1 MAGFYRSGYDEL
13 SPFSRIEWDPDNM
26 LYVECG
32 VGLYQILLR
41 HGMMTLSDRKGSLL
55 DDMLSEFENLF
66 NSTVQE
72 KKVSESRSK
81 LLFSMESCSRSLTR
95 EYIMMLG
102 KLTHVSQGRNLLL
115 DSRIPKQL
123 VKIGTRAPLDYFSRL
138 VITSLLFTN
147 YNGMPSKTLVL
158 EWTKLTSSQSQIEWN
173 CSHDLRVYI
182 INLLRVMIHSRE
194 EEFAL
199 WGFDALLTIFVNTQ
213 KFFSSASRSVH
224 DIPNDYLNLLLTTLD
239 EAFRN
244 RHLVSAM
251 FKYRSDS
258 SIIIE
263 FLLSLNSSA
272 SMRLL
277 IRVLSAAEGVE
288 TLAKLGWLEPTVS
301 QWQRQGSFDYVHELD
316 TSLAKVLNRNFLKRL
331 APSSATIS
339 VPTSVFEAIP
349 RSLDADPELVMDLEG
364 LFRLPWNVEVK
375 ISSVNGSGLTSSAVD
390 DYISTDCF
398 LDTTD
403 LPSPYRND
411 VLADERRVVRVRALV
426 LDSRGLPSGIPIGQD
441 KIIRSA
447 LMCGVCPVRKDGS
460 IVQVSETRSALHAPR
475 IIKRS
480 TPSSLKLNL
489 ENTNRHRS
497 YSSNSTTL
505 NSSTHGASSAKAIPS
520 PGFNDTGKDSAVSQ
534 PVSSRDLETKS
545 TVPTRRISGSIGVDH
560 LCDWSLC
567 KPGHRGVVNELG
579 DGKFSVEVP
588 GEPVVWIFGRSLPIP
603 NQTFS
608 KSIPNSNSSRANSSW
623 AGGGFIYLL
632 EVHYQLRLETKTVR
646 CCLTCTCYA
655 FKCNSLSRCSS
666 QVLVM
671 PSAN

>member
-1 MAGFYRSGYDEL
+1 MAGFYRSGYEEL
-13 SPFSRIEWDPDNM
+13 SPFSRIEWDPNNM

-55 DDMLSEFENLF
+55 DDMLGELENLF
-66 NSTVQE
+66 NSTAQE
-72 KKVSESRSK
+72 KKVSESPSK
-81 LLFSMESCSRSLTR
+81 LLFNMESCSRSLTR
-95 EYIMMLG
+95 EYLMMVG

-123 VKIGTRAPLDYFSRL
+123 VKMGTRSSLDYFSRL
-138 VITSLLFTN
+138 AITSLLFTA

-158 EWTKLTSSQSQIEWN
+158 EWTKLTSNQSQIEWN

-182 INLLRVMIHSRE
+182 ITLLRVMIHSRE
-194 EEFAL
+194 EEFSL
-199 WGFDALLTIFVNTQ
+199 WGFDALLTMFVNTQ

-224 DIPNDYLNLLLTTLD
+224 DIPTDYLDLLLTTLE

-244 RHLVSAM
+244 RLLVSAM
-251 FKYRSDS
+251 FKFRSDAT
-258 SIIIE
+258 IIID
-263 FLLSLNSSA
+263 FLISLNSTA
-272 SMRLL
+272 SLRLL
-277 IRVLSAAEGVE
+277 VRVLSAPEGVE
-288 TLAKLGWLEPTVS
+288 ALHKLGWLEPTVS
-301 QWQRQGSFDYVHELD
+301 QWQRQASFDYVHELD

-331 APSSATIS
+331 APSNATIT
-339 VPTSVFEAIP
+339 VPASIFEAAP

-375 ISSVNGSGLTSSAVD
+375 ISSVNGSGLTASAVD

-403 LPSPYRND
+403 LISPYRNE

-447 LMCGVCPVRKDGS
+447 LMCGVCPIRKDCS
-460 IVQVSETRSALHAPR
+460 IVQVSETKSALNAPR
-475 IIKRS
+475 IMKRS

-505 NSSTHGASSAKAIPS
+505 NTSTHGSSSAKAIPS
-520 PGFNDTGKDSAVSQ
+520 PGFNDAMKDSAINQ
-534 PVSSRDLETKS
+534 IISSRDLEMKS
-545 TVPTRRISGSIGVDH
+545 SVPTRRISGSIGVDH

-567 KPGHRGVVNELG
+567 KPGHRGVVTELG
-579 DGKFSVEVP
+579 DGRFSVEVP
-588 GEPVVWIFGRSLPIP
+588 GEPVVWVFSRSLPSSSQY
-603 NQTFS
+603 QTSTKF
-608 KSIPNSNSSRANSSW
+608 NLNSSSIRANSSW
-623 AGGGFIYLL
+623 AGGGFTYLL
-632 EVHYQLRLETKTVR
+632 EVHYLLRLETKTVG
-646 CCLTCTCYA
+646 
-655 FKCNSLSRCSS
+655 
-666 QVLVM
+666 
-671 PSAN
+671 